1 MTGYD
6 SGRDDLARA
15 RPAGLALTRW
25 RAPDGW
31 ALRRF
36 ALAPAQDARPRGTLL
51 FLGGRGDF
59 IEKYLESYAHFRR
72 AGWRVH
78 GFDWRGQG
86 ESGRLSEHQAL
97 GHADDF
103 TPLVDDLAAI
113 ARELRA
119 EAKGPCVAIGH
130 SMGGHL
136 LLRYLARPAPVFDAA
151 VLVAPM
157 LGFAKAPPPGIARL
171 VAAGACTIGLAHK
184 RAWSEGERPGDTR
197 RQLSLTTSRERY
209 ADEMWWRAANE
220 ALALGPPSWG
230 WLRAALASNAAL
242 DRPGTLEQVRVP
254 ILLLAAANDRLVSGA
269 AIARAAARLPD
280 ARLETFPEG
289 AHELLREV
297 DPIRDRA
304 LGLIDAFFDA
314 RAVAQ

>member
-1 MTGYD
+1 V
-6 SGRDDLARA
+6 LA
-15 RPAGLALTRW
+15 RW

-31 ALRRF
+31 VLRRF
-36 ALAPAQDARPRGTLL
+36 TFAPADGVRPRGTLL

-59 IEKYLESYAHFRR
+59 IEKYLESYAHFQR

-86 ESGRLSEHQAL
+86 ESGRLSSDGTL

-103 TPLVDDLAAI
+103 APLIDDLAAI
-113 ARELRA
+113 AREVRA
-119 EAKGPCVAIGH
+119 EATGPCVAIGH
-130 SMGGHL
+130 SMGGHM
-136 LLRYLARPAPVFDAA
+136 LLRYLARPAPLFDAA

-157 LGFAKAPPPGIARL
+157 LGFAGAPPPGIARC
-171 VAAGACTIGLAHK
+171 VAAAACAIGLAHK

-197 RQLSLTTSRERY
+197 RQSSLTTSRERY
-209 ADEMWWRAANE
+209 ADEMWWRAANP

-242 DRPGTLEQVRVP
+242 DRPGVLEKIRVP
-254 ILLLAAANDRLVSGA
+254 ILLLAAAKDRLVSGA

-280 ARLETFPEG
+280 ARLEIFPEG
-289 AHELLREV
+289 AHELLREI

-314 RAVAQ
+314 RAAAQ